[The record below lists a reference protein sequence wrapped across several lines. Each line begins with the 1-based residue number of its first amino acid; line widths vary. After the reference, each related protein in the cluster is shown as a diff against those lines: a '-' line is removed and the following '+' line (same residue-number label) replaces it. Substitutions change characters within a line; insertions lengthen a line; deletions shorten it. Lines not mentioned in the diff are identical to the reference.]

1 MGKQRKTRKFSV
13 MKKTVDHQKA
23 LKEQELK
30 KKNPNNKT
38 NDPELTKNIP
48 QVSSALFFQYNSAIK
63 PPYQVLVDTNF
74 FNFSIQKKIDI
85 VKGMMDCLYAKC
97 IPIVTDCVLAEL
109 EKLGSKYRIA
119 LKLAKDPRLKKLK
132 CTHKGTYAD
141 DCLVNR
147 VLQHKCFI
155 VATNDA
161 ALKVRIRKIPGVPL
175 MSVGGKKYVIEKLR
189 EVRKVYF
196 AIT

>member
-13 MKKTVDHQKA
+13 MKKTVDHKKA

-30 KKNPNNKT
+30 KKNPNDKS

-74 FNFSIQKKIDI
+74 FNFSIQKKID
-85 VKGMMDCLYAKC
+85 
-97 IPIVTDCVLAEL
+97 IVTDCVLAEL

-175 MSVGGKKYVIEKLR
+175 MSVGGKKYVIEKLPD
-189 EVRKVYF
+189 VF
-196 AIT
+196 